1 MGVFCLS
8 NRKRKYGIF
17 AVSGDVVA
25 LSNSNEKAR
34 KDCIVISTAL
44 DTIFNQMRIGGNR
57 PHTIESYEY
66 IIKAICRYLS
76 D

>member
-1 MGVFCLS
+1 MS